1 MKLTASEREDFS
13 DLMALPAFKYVL
25 VLLDETVEKIERELL
40 SVPITGK
47 QEDAMLSLW
56 SKRMEAQ
63 GAVSLRNAL
72 KKQLS
77 DLRITKEG
85 ENK

>member
-1 MKLTASEREDFS
+1 MKLTASEKEDFS

-25 VLLDETVEKIERELL
+25 VLLDETVEKIEKELL
-40 SVPITGK
+40 SVPISGR
-47 QEDAMLSLW
+47 QEDAMLQLW
-56 SKRMEAQ
+56 SKRMEAS

-77 DLRITKEG
+77 DFRIAKEG
-85 ENK
+85 DNK